1 MQALFVH
8 FCEFHEVPK
17 SWKQVYS
24 KYGTLKIVRIA
35 RHKRGKGNRVFFS
48 PFGPKLK
55 RQKTQEIT
63 ITQGFF
69 PKTQQFFPQNSNFR
83 QILREKGWIPT
94 KNRQFWSKLNRNSRI
109 FFRNSSF
116 FSQNSIFRQVHLT
129 YLPMNGWKKT
139 SALTASTE
147 SALILAYFSIWWV
160 LGILVFSPYKKACM
174 CSLRVVI
181 DYNIH
186 LPRWGGTRPRHP
198 MGVNRRFVSTIR
210 RRGSRL
216 WNRQLGDL
224 WRDEV
229 TASAKHYLLLLFSL

>member
-1 MQALFVH
+1 MISEPL
-8 FCEFHEVPK
+8 
-17 SWKQVYS
+17 
-24 KYGTLKIVRIA
+24 
-35 RHKRGKGNRVFFS
+35 N
-48 PFGPKLK
+48 
-55 RQKTQEIT
+55 
-63 ITQGFF
+63 QGFF
-69 PKTQQFFPQNSNFR
+69 FHYLVQNSSGKKLKKSRLLKFFFWKLNYFSPKTQIFVKFWGEKVEFR
-83 QILREKGWIPT
+83 QKLQ
-94 KNRQFWSKLNRNSRI
+94 QFWSKLNRNSRI

-216 WNRQLGDL
+216 WNCQLGDL
-224 WRDEV
+224 WSDEV
-229 TASAKHYLLLLFSL
+229 TASAKHYLIVILFSL